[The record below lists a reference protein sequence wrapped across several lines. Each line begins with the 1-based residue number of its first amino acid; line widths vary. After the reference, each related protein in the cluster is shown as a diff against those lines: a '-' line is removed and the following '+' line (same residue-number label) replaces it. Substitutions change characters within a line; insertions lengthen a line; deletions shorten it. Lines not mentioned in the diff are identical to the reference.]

1 MNLELR
7 RREMMQASED
17 LERQKRK
24 IMTMYTN
31 GKQTITGKRIT
42 VNGCVVLNP
51 SEELLEANGWHKV
64 VPQEPTQAQ
73 LNEQRV
79 WKLKDL
85 LAQGDYKIIKCAEAQ
100 LTGEPMPY
108 DIEALVAERNAMRA
122 EINELEAQM

>member
-1 MNLELR
+1 
-7 RREMMQASED
+7 
-17 LERQKRK
+17 
-24 IMTMYTN
+24 MYTN
-31 GKQTITGKRIT
+31 GQQTITGKRIT

-79 WKLKDL
+79 WELKDQ

-100 LTGEPMPY
+100 LTNEPMPY
-108 DIEALVAERNAMRA
+108 DVAELVAERNAMRE
-122 EINELEAQM
+122 EINTLEAM

>member
-1 MNLELR
+1 
-7 RREMMQASED
+7 
-17 LERQKRK
+17 
-24 IMTMYTN
+24 MYTN
-31 GKQTITGKRIT
+31 GQQTITGKRIT

-51 SEELLEANGWHKV
+51 SEELLEEQGWHKV

-79 WKLKDL
+79 WELKDQ

-122 EINELEAQM
+122 EINELEAHE